1 MRSTL
6 SADRERFGR
15 EWPRDWAAHLRAE
28 HGFDLATSLLGVP
41 LPHPIGK
48 ASGQLSLKAEQ
59 LQHDADAGLAFDV
72 LKTVIGEDATG
83 DRSMGAWAIHE
94 TRMAVERRDAAD
106 GRRGWTVTWKG
117 RGWDGTLAEYCA
129 LLEAGRQMTRDG
141 RQLVLP
147 SVKLHLPPQDEAFRE
162 AEYAYTLGELR
173 AAWGR
178 DPLLLEHDFSPTLAG
193 DARGESRED
202 VLRWISELPGLIR
215 RHAGGPV
222 RVGLKLM
229 NATFDDAFQADM
241 LRAAVGA
248 DAVTV
253 FNRLWDA
260 GRQVAY
266 GGWELSDRNLRVL
279 ASVGR
284 RGQERSGTGN
294 VISGRQV
301 VAYARAGCSTV
312 QCHTAFQLPLGEYAA
327 EAGSRT
333 ARTLHQLVF
342 DPADGLL
349 AVMLEEEEA
358 RRLHRR
364 GGELRFRDLVAA

>member
-15 EWPRDWAAHLRAE
+15 EWPRDWAEHLRSE
-28 HGFDLATSLLGVP
+28 HGFDLSTSLLGMP

-48 ASGQLSLKAEQ
+48 ASGQLSLKSGQ
-59 LQHDADAGLAFDV
+59 LQHDTDAGLAFAV
-72 LKTVIGEDATG
+72 LKTVIGEDAAG

-94 TRMAVERRDAAD
+94 TRMAVERRDAPD

-129 LLEAGRQMTRDG
+129 LVEAGRQFTRDG
-141 RQLVLP
+141 RLLVLP
-147 SVKLHLPPQDEAFRE
+147 SVKLHLPPQEAAFRE
-162 AEYAYTLGELR
+162 TEYAHTLGALR
-173 AAWGR
+173 AAWGVE
-178 DPLLLEHDFSPTLAG
+178 PLLLEHDFSPTLAG
-193 DARGESRED
+193 DARGQSRED
-202 VLRWISELPGLIR
+202 VIRWTSELPGLIR

-222 RVGLKLM
+222 RVALKLM
-229 NATFDDAFQADM
+229 NATFDDAFQADL
-241 LRAAVGA
+241 LRAAAGA

-253 FNRLWDA
+253 FNRLWDEQ
-260 GRQVAY
+260 RRVAF
-266 GGWELSDRNLRVL
+266 GGWDLSDRNLRVL

-284 RGQERSGTGN
+284 AGMERSGTGN
-294 VISGRQV
+294 VTTGRQV
-301 VAYARAGCSTV
+301 VAYARTGCSTV

-327 EAGSRT
+327 DAGSRT

-349 AVMLEEEEA
+349 AVMLEEQEEG
-358 RRLHRR
+358 RLHRQ
-364 GGELRFRDLVAA
+364 GGELRFRDLVSA